1 MDNIKRMDERQAA
14 LHEHFPSTHYLHKPE
29 NVMRLMEWITFYRRN
44 PSRFVEHYF
53 GIVLHLYQHIIL
65 YLMEF
70 VPSFCIVAARSA
82 AKSFLIAIFACKE
95 AILRPGA
102 KIVVASATK
111 KQARLIVSEKI
122 KKELIPKS
130 PLLAAEIDSFKDN
143 QNEIEVI
150 FKNGSSIVVVAAN
163 ENARGYRAT
172 VMIYEEFR
180 MIVKNII
187 DSVLSPFLYIRQAD
201 YLKLP
206 EYSSMVEEPKEVYIS
221 SAWYQSHWMWK
232 LIQTLTK
239 DMFTDGSSCVI
250 AMDYSIALK
259 HNIKT
264 RNFLIKERKKLDP
277 ISWAIEYENQ
287 MIAENA
293 KSFFNYEQLNRNR
306 RLKRAFYPRRNDE
319 ALLKQKN
326 KYDIPKQVGEIRI
339 LSCDIAMEGGNATDN
354 SIYSCIRLLPES
366 QEYKVMDTQGEH
378 IEVKRGYRRQVSYME
393 AVHGGETTKQAIRI
407 KQLYTDFNA
416 DYCVLDG
423 RNAGISVYDMLAK
436 VLYDEERNMEYK
448 PWKCMNDEK
457 VANRI
462 QIAGAEENVYIIK
475 AQLETNSNI
484 AESMRNALNSG
495 MIDLLISNTEAVDEI
510 ANFIPEYAT
519 ADVDTQLFFE
529 RPYLETVAL
538 INEMIDLEYER
549 GEQTGLIKIVN
560 NNNRKDRYTSVSY
573 GNYFAQMLEHDM
585 LSDSSEYEYLAE
597 QLSALLGRKVVK
609 VNGVWY
615 LDSANGP
622 RLFHTG
628 LDEGYVGGRA
638 TGADEV
644 LSVLKDGELVMT
656 KDQYMRIFNS
666 LKYGITGVLD
676 SLIGNLTSTS
686 PAVSEVVKSITND
699 NSNTDNSST
708 DDRVTIQNYFQ
719 MQNVTEENMKGF
731 AEYYSEYTIGKLMSA
746 AKRKGLKNSFGNSML
761 R

>member
-1 MDNIKRMDERQAA
+1 MVDVKRMDERQAA
-14 LHEHFPSTHYLHKPE
+14 LCENFPSTNYLHKKE
-29 NVMRLMEWITFYRRN
+29 NVARLLEWITFYRRN

-70 VPSFCIVAARSA
+70 CPSFCIVAARSA
-82 AKSFLIAIFACKE
+82 AKSFLIAVFACKE

-102 KIVVASATK
+102 RIVVASATK

-122 KKELIPKS
+122 KKELLPKS

-143 QNEIEVI
+143 QNEIEVV
-150 FKNGSSIVVVAAN
+150 FRNGSSIVVVAAN

-180 MIVKNII
+180 MIAKNII
-187 DSVLSPFLYIRQAD
+187 DSVLSPFLFIRQAD
-201 YLKLP
+201 YLKFP

-232 LIQTLTK
+232 LIQTMTK
-239 DMFTDGSSCVI
+239 DMLVNHSSCVI

-259 HNIKT
+259 HKIKT

-293 KSFFNYEQLNRNR
+293 KSFFSYDQLNRNR

-319 ALLKQKN
+319 VLLRQKN

-339 LSCDIAMEGGNATDN
+339 LSCDIAMEGGNDTDN

-378 IEVKRGYRRQVSYME
+378 LEIKRGYRRQVSYME

-436 VLYDEERNMEYK
+436 VLYDEERNIEYK

-462 QIAGAEENVYIIK
+462 QIAGAEENVFIIK
-475 AQLETNSNI
+475 AQLETNSSI

-510 ANFIPEYAT
+510 STFFPEYAT

-573 GNYFAQMLEHDM
+573 GNYFAQTLEHDM
-585 LSDSSEYEYLAE
+585 LSDSAEYEYT
-597 QLSALLGRKVVK
+597 
-609 VNGVWY
+609 
-615 LDSANGP
+615 P
-622 RLFHTG
+622 LF
-628 LDEGYVGGRA
+628 
-638 TGADEV
+638 
-644 LSVLKDGELVMT
+644 
-656 KDQYMRIFNS
+656 N
-666 LKYGITGVLD
+666 
-676 SLIGNLTSTS
+676 
-686 PAVSEVVKSITND
+686 
-699 NSNTDNSST
+699 
-708 DDRVTIQNYFQ
+708 
-719 MQNVTEENMKGF
+719 
-731 AEYYSEYTIGKLMSA
+731 
-746 AKRKGLKNSFGNSML
+746 
-761 R
+761 

>member
-1 MDNIKRMDERQAA
+1 MVDVKRMDERQAA
-14 LHEHFPSTHYLHKPE
+14 LCENFPSTNYLHKKE
-29 NVMRLMEWITFYRRN
+29 NVARLLEWITFYRRN

-70 VPSFCIVAARSA
+70 CPSFCIVAARSA
-82 AKSFLIAIFACKE
+82 AKSFLIAVFACKE

-102 KIVVASATK
+102 RIVVASATK

-122 KKELIPKS
+122 KKELLPKS

-143 QNEIEVI
+143 QNEIEVV
-150 FKNGSSIVVVAAN
+150 FRNGSSIVVVAAN

-180 MIVKNII
+180 MIAKNII
-187 DSVLSPFLYIRQAD
+187 DSVLSPFLFIRQAD
-201 YLKLP
+201 YLKFP

-232 LIQTLTK
+232 LIQTMTK
-239 DMFTDGSSCVI
+239 DMLVNHSSCVI

-259 HNIKT
+259 HKIKT

-293 KSFFNYEQLNRNR
+293 KSFFSYDQLNRNR

-319 ALLKQKN
+319 VLLRQKN

-339 LSCDIAMEGGNATDN
+339 LSCDIAMEGGNDTDN

-378 IEVKRGYRRQVSYME
+378 LEIKRGYRRQVSYME

-436 VLYDEERNMEYK
+436 VLYDEERNIEYK

-462 QIAGAEENVYIIK
+462 QIAGAEENVFIIK
-475 AQLETNSNI
+475 AQLETNSSI

-510 ANFIPEYAT
+510 STFFPEYAT

-573 GNYFAQMLEHDM
+573 GNYFAQTLEHDM
-585 LSDSSEYEYLAE
+585 LSDSAEYEYTPLY
-597 QLSALLGRKVVK
+597 
-609 VNGVWY
+609 N
-615 LDSANGP
+615 
-622 RLFHTG
+622 
-628 LDEGYVGGRA
+628 
-638 TGADEV
+638 
-644 LSVLKDGELVMT
+644 
-656 KDQYMRIFNS
+656 
-666 LKYGITGVLD
+666 
-676 SLIGNLTSTS
+676 
-686 PAVSEVVKSITND
+686 
-699 NSNTDNSST
+699 
-708 DDRVTIQNYFQ
+708 
-719 MQNVTEENMKGF
+719 
-731 AEYYSEYTIGKLMSA
+731 
-746 AKRKGLKNSFGNSML
+746 
-761 R
+761 

>member
-1 MDNIKRMDERQAA
+1 MNHANLMDERQARV
-14 LHEHFPSTHYLHKPE
+14 HEYYPSTSYLGRAE
-29 NVMRLMEWITFYRRN
+29 NVQRLLDWITFYRRN

-53 GIVLHLYQHIIL
+53 GIVLHLYQHLIL
-65 YLMEF
+65 YLMELY
-70 VPSFCIVAARSA
+70 PSFCIVAARSA
-82 AKSFLIAIFACKE
+82 AKSFLIAVFACKE

-130 PLLAAEIDSFKDN
+130 PLLESEIDSFKDN
-143 QNEIEVI
+143 QNEIEVV

-187 DSVLSPFLYIRQAD
+187 DSVLSPFLYVRQAD
-201 YLKLP
+201 FLKYD
-206 EYSSMVEEPKEVYIS
+206 EYAELREEPKEVYIS
-221 SAWYQSHWMWK
+221 SAWYQNHWMWG
-232 LIQTLTK
+232 LIRTFVK
-239 DMFTDGSSCVI
+239 DMLTNESSCVI
-250 AMDYSIALK
+250 GMDYSISLK

-264 RNFLIKERKKLDP
+264 RNFLIKEKKKLDP
-277 ISWAIEYENQ
+277 MSWAIEYENQ

-293 KSFFNYEQLNRNR
+293 RSFFNYEQLNRNR
-306 RLKRAFYPRRNDE
+306 KLKRAFYPRRNDE

-339 LSCDIAMEGGNATDN
+339 VSCDIAMEGGNTTDN
-354 SIYSCIRLLPES
+354 SIYSCIRLLPENS
-366 QEYKVMDTQGEH
+366 EYKVMDTTGEH
-378 IEVKRGYRRQVSYME
+378 IEIQCGYRRQVVYME

-436 VLYDEERNMEYK
+436 VLFDEERNVEYK

-462 QIAGAEENVYIIK
+462 QIAGAEENVYVIK
-475 AQLETNSNI
+475 AQLETNSLI
-484 AESMRNALNSG
+484 AESMRDVLTSG
-495 MIDLLISNTEAVDEI
+495 MIDFLISNTEAVDEI
-510 ANFIPEYAT
+510 ANFIPEYAS

-529 RPYLETVAL
+529 RPYLETAAL

-549 GEQTGLIKIVN
+549 GEQTGLIKIIN

-573 GNYFAQMLEHDM
+573 GNYFAQMLEHD
-585 LSDSSEYEYLAE
+585 LFSDSSEYEYT
-597 QLSALLGRKVVK
+597 
-609 VNGVWY
+609 
-615 LDSANGP
+615 P
-622 RLFHTG
+622 LF
-628 LDEGYVGGRA
+628 
-638 TGADEV
+638 
-644 LSVLKDGELVMT
+644 
-656 KDQYMRIFNS
+656 N
-666 LKYGITGVLD
+666 
-676 SLIGNLTSTS
+676 
-686 PAVSEVVKSITND
+686 
-699 NSNTDNSST
+699 
-708 DDRVTIQNYFQ
+708 
-719 MQNVTEENMKGF
+719 
-731 AEYYSEYTIGKLMSA
+731 
-746 AKRKGLKNSFGNSML
+746 
-761 R
+761 

>member
-1 MDNIKRMDERQAA
+1 MAHDLMDERQKHI
-14 LHEHFPSTHYLHKPE
+14 HENFPSTHYLHKKE
-29 NVMRLMEWITFYRRN
+29 NVERLLHWITFYRRN

-53 GIVLHLYQHIIL
+53 GVTLHLYQHIIL

-102 KIVVASATK
+102 RIVVASATK

-130 PLLAAEIDSFKDN
+130 PLLASEIDSFKDN
-143 QNEIEVI
+143 QNEIEVV

-187 DSVLSPFLYIRQAD
+187 DSVLSPFLYVRQVD
-201 YLKLP
+201 YIKHS
-206 EYSSMVEEPKEVYIS
+206 EYSGMVEEPKEIYIS
-221 SAWYQSHWMWK
+221 SAWYQSHWMWA
-232 LIQTLTK
+232 LMQTLVK
-239 DMFTDGSSCVI
+239 DMFHNGTSCII

-264 RNFLIKERKKLDP
+264 RNFLIKEKKKLDP
-277 ISWAIEYENQ
+277 MSWAIEYENQ

-293 KSFFNYEQLNRNR
+293 RSFFNYEQLNKNR

-326 KYDIPKQVGEIRI
+326 KYDIPKQVGEVRI
-339 LSCDIAMEGGNATDN
+339 LSCDIAMEAGNTTDN
-354 SIYSCIRLLPES
+354 SIFSCIRLLPES
-366 QEYKVMDTQGEH
+366 QEYKVQDTTGEH
-378 IEVKRGYRRQVSYME
+378 LEIKRGYRRQVVYME
-393 AVHGGETTKQAIRI
+393 AVHGGETSKQAIRI

-423 RNAGISVYDMLAK
+423 RNAGISVYDTLAK

-448 PWKCMNDEK
+448 PWRCMNDEK

-462 QIAGAEENVYIIK
+462 QIAGAEEVVYIIK

-484 AESMRNALNSG
+484 AETMRNSLNAG

-510 ANFIPEYAT
+510 PNIFPEYAA

-538 INEMIDLEYER
+538 INEMINLEYER

-560 NNNRKDRYTSVSY
+560 TTDRKDRYTSVSY
-573 GNYFAQMLEHDM
+573 GNYFAQMLEHDL
-585 LSDSSEYEYLAE
+585 LSDSAAYEY
-597 QLSALLGRKVVK
+597 V
-609 VNGVWY
+609 
-615 LDSANGP
+615 P
-622 RLFHTG
+622 LF
-628 LDEGYVGGRA
+628 
-638 TGADEV
+638 
-644 LSVLKDGELVMT
+644 
-656 KDQYMRIFNS
+656 N
-666 LKYGITGVLD
+666 
-676 SLIGNLTSTS
+676 
-686 PAVSEVVKSITND
+686 
-699 NSNTDNSST
+699 
-708 DDRVTIQNYFQ
+708 
-719 MQNVTEENMKGF
+719 
-731 AEYYSEYTIGKLMSA
+731 
-746 AKRKGLKNSFGNSML
+746 
-761 R
+761 

>member
-1 MDNIKRMDERQAA
+1 MDERQKH
-14 LHEHFPSTHYLHKPE
+14 LHEHFPSTHYLHKAE
-29 NVMRLMEWITFYRRN
+29 NVQRVLLWLTFYRRN

-65 YLMEF
+65 YLMEYF
-70 VPSFCIVAARSA
+70 PSFCIVAARSA
-82 AKSFLIAIFACKE
+82 AKSFLIAVFACKE

-102 KIVVASATK
+102 RIVVASATK

-122 KKELIPKS
+122 KKELLPKS
-130 PLLAAEIDSFKDN
+130 PLLEAEIDSFKDN

-180 MIVKNII
+180 MIAKNII
-187 DSVLSPFLYIRQAD
+187 DSVLSPFLFVRQAD
-201 YLKLP
+201 YLKQE
-206 EYSSMVEEPKEVYIS
+206 EYAGMQEEPKEVYIS
-221 SAWYQSHWMWK
+221 SAWYQNHWMWN
-232 LIQTLTK
+232 LIQTFTK
-239 DMFTDGSSCVI
+239 DMLSGGTSCVI

-277 ISWAIEYENQ
+277 MSWAIEYENQ

-293 KSFFNYEQLNRNR
+293 RSFFNYDQLNRNR

-326 KYDIPKQVGEIRI
+326 KYDIPKQVGEIRV
-339 LSCDIAMEGGNATDN
+339 LSCDIAMEGGNDTDN
-354 SIYSCIRLLPES
+354 SIFSCIRLLPES
-366 QEYKVMDTQGEH
+366 QEHKVMDTAGEH
-378 IEVKRGYRRQVSYME
+378 ITVKRGYRRQVVYME
-393 AVHGGETTKQAIRI
+393 SVHGGETTKQAIRI

-436 VLYDEERNMEYK
+436 VLFDEERNIEYK

-462 QIAGAEENVYIIK
+462 QIAGAEENVYVIK

-510 ANFIPEYAT
+510 SNFIPEYAT
-519 ADVDTQLFFE
+519 ADVEAQLFFE
-529 RPYLETVAL
+529 RPYIETVAL
-538 INEMIDLEYER
+538 INEMINLEYER
-549 GEQTGLIKIVN
+549 GDQTGLIKIMN
-560 NNNRKDRYTSVSY
+560 NNDRKDRYTSVSY
-573 GNYFAQMLEHDM
+573 GNYFAQMLEHDL
-585 LSDSSEYEYLAE
+585 LSDTAEYEYVPLFNWRRWWSCRVKRNGISSGNE
-597 QLSALLGRKVVK
+597 TVCTRKMLSLRLKIIPTSSIQVLEAHISICFAGQ
-609 VNGVWY
+609 
-615 LDSANGP
+615 ANLHIP
-622 RLFHTG
+622 FR
-628 LDEGYVGGRA
+628 R
-638 TGADEV
+638 
-644 LSVLKDGELVMT
+644 SVLLRKTQWTILRSCAEWQSGLTERMALCLV
-656 KDQYMRIFNS
+656 Q
-666 LKYGITGVLD
+666 
-676 SLIGNLTSTS
+676 STIWS
-686 PAVSEVVKSITND
+686 QCTH
-699 NSNTDNSST
+699 
-708 DDRVTIQNYFQ
+708 
-719 MQNVTEENMKGF
+719 
-731 AEYYSEYTIGKLMSA
+731 
-746 AKRKGLKNSFGNSML
+746 
-761 R
+761 

>member
-1 MDNIKRMDERQAA
+1 MDNIKRMDERQAT
-14 LHEHFPSTHYLHKPE
+14 LHEHFSSTHYLHKPE

-462 QIAGAEENVYIIK
+462 QIA
-475 AQLETNSNI
+475 
-484 AESMRNALNSG
+484 
-495 MIDLLISNTEAVDEI
+495 
-510 ANFIPEYAT
+510 
-519 ADVDTQLFFE
+519 
-529 RPYLETVAL
+529 
-538 INEMIDLEYER
+538 
-549 GEQTGLIKIVN
+549 
-560 NNNRKDRYTSVSY
+560 
-573 GNYFAQMLEHDM
+573 
-585 LSDSSEYEYLAE
+585 
-597 QLSALLGRKVVK
+597 
-609 VNGVWY
+609 
-615 LDSANGP
+615 
-622 RLFHTG
+622 
-628 LDEGYVGGRA
+628 
-638 TGADEV
+638 
-644 LSVLKDGELVMT
+644 
-656 KDQYMRIFNS
+656 
-666 LKYGITGVLD
+666 
-676 SLIGNLTSTS
+676 
-686 PAVSEVVKSITND
+686 
-699 NSNTDNSST
+699 
-708 DDRVTIQNYFQ
+708 
-719 MQNVTEENMKGF
+719 
-731 AEYYSEYTIGKLMSA
+731 
-746 AKRKGLKNSFGNSML
+746 
-761 R
+761 

>member
-1 MDNIKRMDERQAA
+1 MDNIKRMDERQAT
-14 LHEHFPSTHYLHKPE
+14 LHEHFPSTHYLHKQE

-122 KKELIPKS
+122 KKELMPKS

-293 KSFFNYEQLNRNR
+293 KSFFNYEQLNRTR

-585 LSDSSEYEYLAE
+585 LSDSSEYEY
-597 QLSALLGRKVVK
+597 V
-609 VNGVWY
+609 
-615 LDSANGP
+615 P
-622 RLFHTG
+622 LF
-628 LDEGYVGGRA
+628 
-638 TGADEV
+638 
-644 LSVLKDGELVMT
+644 
-656 KDQYMRIFNS
+656 N
-666 LKYGITGVLD
+666 
-676 SLIGNLTSTS
+676 
-686 PAVSEVVKSITND
+686 
-699 NSNTDNSST
+699 
-708 DDRVTIQNYFQ
+708 
-719 MQNVTEENMKGF
+719 
-731 AEYYSEYTIGKLMSA
+731 
-746 AKRKGLKNSFGNSML
+746 
-761 R
+761 

>member
-14 LHEHFPSTHYLHKPE
+14 LHEHFPSTHYLHKQE

-122 KKELIPKS
+122 KKELMPKS

-306 RLKRAFYPRRNDE
+306 RLKRAFYPRRNDG

-585 LSDSSEYEYLAE
+585 LSDSSEYEY
-597 QLSALLGRKVVK
+597 V
-609 VNGVWY
+609 
-615 LDSANGP
+615 P
-622 RLFHTG
+622 LF
-628 LDEGYVGGRA
+628 
-638 TGADEV
+638 
-644 LSVLKDGELVMT
+644 
-656 KDQYMRIFNS
+656 N
-666 LKYGITGVLD
+666 
-676 SLIGNLTSTS
+676 
-686 PAVSEVVKSITND
+686 
-699 NSNTDNSST
+699 
-708 DDRVTIQNYFQ
+708 
-719 MQNVTEENMKGF
+719 
-731 AEYYSEYTIGKLMSA
+731 
-746 AKRKGLKNSFGNSML
+746 
-761 R
+761 

>member
-1 MDNIKRMDERQAA
+1 MAHDLMDERQKHI
-14 LHEHFPSTHYLHKPE
+14 HENFPSTHYLHKKE
-29 NVMRLMEWITFYRRN
+29 NVERLLHWITFYRRN

-53 GIVLHLYQHIIL
+53 GVTLHLYQHIIL

-102 KIVVASATK
+102 RIVVASATK

-130 PLLAAEIDSFKDN
+130 PLLASEIDSFKDN
-143 QNEIEVI
+143 QNEIEVV

-187 DSVLSPFLYIRQAD
+187 DSVLSPFLYVRQVD
-201 YLKLP
+201 YIKHS
-206 EYSSMVEEPKEVYIS
+206 EYSGMVEEPKEIYIS
-221 SAWYQSHWMWK
+221 SAWYQSHWMWA
-232 LIQTLTK
+232 LMQTLVK
-239 DMFTDGSSCVI
+239 DMFHNGTSCII

-264 RNFLIKERKKLDP
+264 RNFLIKEKKKLDP
-277 ISWAIEYENQ
+277 MSWAIEYENQ

-293 KSFFNYEQLNRNR
+293 RSFFNYEQLNKNR

-326 KYDIPKQVGEIRI
+326 KYDIPKQVGEVRI
-339 LSCDIAMEGGNATDN
+339 LSCDIAMEAGNTTDN
-354 SIYSCIRLLPES
+354 SIFSCIRLLPES
-366 QEYKVMDTQGEH
+366 QEYKVQDTTGEH
-378 IEVKRGYRRQVSYME
+378 LEIKRGYRRQVVYME
-393 AVHGGETTKQAIRI
+393 AVHGGETSKQAIRI

-423 RNAGISVYDMLAK
+423 RNAGISVYDTLAK

-448 PWKCMNDEK
+448 PWRCMNDEK
-457 VANRI
+457 VANSI
-462 QIAGAEENVYIIK
+462 QIAGAEEVVYIIK

-484 AESMRNALNSG
+484 AETMRNSLNAG

-510 ANFIPEYAT
+510 PNIFPEYAA

-538 INEMIDLEYER
+538 INEMINLEYER

-560 NNNRKDRYTSVSY
+560 TTDRKDRYTSVSY
-573 GNYFAQMLEHDM
+573 GNYFAQMLEHDL
-585 LSDSSEYEYLAE
+585 LSDSSEYEYVPLY
-597 QLSALLGRKVVK
+597 
-609 VNGVWY
+609 N
-615 LDSANGP
+615 
-622 RLFHTG
+622 
-628 LDEGYVGGRA
+628 
-638 TGADEV
+638 
-644 LSVLKDGELVMT
+644 
-656 KDQYMRIFNS
+656 
-666 LKYGITGVLD
+666 
-676 SLIGNLTSTS
+676 
-686 PAVSEVVKSITND
+686 
-699 NSNTDNSST
+699 
-708 DDRVTIQNYFQ
+708 
-719 MQNVTEENMKGF
+719 
-731 AEYYSEYTIGKLMSA
+731 
-746 AKRKGLKNSFGNSML
+746 
-761 R
+761 

>member
-1 MDNIKRMDERQAA
+1 MDNIKRMDERQAT

-111 KQARLIVSEKI
+111 RQARLIVSEKI

-306 RLKRAFYPRRNDE
+306 RLKRAFYPRRNGE

-585 LSDSSEYEYLAE
+585 LSDSSEYEY
-597 QLSALLGRKVVK
+597 V
-609 VNGVWY
+609 
-615 LDSANGP
+615 P
-622 RLFHTG
+622 LF
-628 LDEGYVGGRA
+628 
-638 TGADEV
+638 
-644 LSVLKDGELVMT
+644 
-656 KDQYMRIFNS
+656 N
-666 LKYGITGVLD
+666 
-676 SLIGNLTSTS
+676 
-686 PAVSEVVKSITND
+686 
-699 NSNTDNSST
+699 
-708 DDRVTIQNYFQ
+708 
-719 MQNVTEENMKGF
+719 
-731 AEYYSEYTIGKLMSA
+731 
-746 AKRKGLKNSFGNSML
+746 
-761 R
+761 